1 MSSISSRG
9 GTLRFLAEM
18 VVLEREMTTLFADLA
33 THVGDVVRRAA
44 KSDNGAEPTIPWT
57 SRESVVR
64 EASELVT
71 GLFMGVG
78 RRGVPVPFEVVG
90 KEVVPLSPYMLV
102 LWPRLK
108 HVGSMA
114 IERHRKDLQ
123 QTLKRYGDFWEVYER
138 VFLRRMDVI
147 IHEQVS
153 PTPLELAAGG
163 VPYEIAKY
171 DAPHLW
177 VDPGGYRLSDRIW
190 ETSEETRK
198 KLDAYLREAIDSGKG
213 ASSIVNELG
222 RFLLPGKE
230 LPVTNK
236 PYGRTASYN
245 AMRLARTELA
255 AAYNHADYAA
265 AFGNP
270 HVTKYNVLV
279 SNSSHVCAECI
290 AIAEGGPYE
299 KDDTEHIP
307 PFHPHCL
314 CTLSWV
320 VEESM
325 EKLIGRLRAEIETEF
340 PGSIV
345 DDKLNL
351 VGVRLPE
358 IGVSTPLRAPE
369 LEGAPLAVGKP
380 ITAEVEGRVDRFN
393 YNPATREYIQR
404 TLTESKELLETG
416 EPIGHGAF
424 GAKKVTLPDG
434 SVVITKSDELTPDTV
449 WPRAKLTATVKQE
462 ALAYQVDQILGF
474 DLVPPTSIV
483 VDKNRVMHS
492 CQVFVENAQ
501 TPIEMFVARGSELE
515 LALEKTRAFQ
525 DMRILDGLL
534 LNPDRHREN
543 WLIRLGPAGREI
555 AEAKIAAIDH
565 GVSKL
570 LPEMVSEREAG
581 ELELLFR
588 DSAGSITEDLK
599 RRLEQLVDADSWFDE
614 LTRADRR
621 IPKVTDAEYRF
632 AAERLA
638 RRTQKILRWR
648 ESWVE

>member
-290 AIAEGGPYE
+290 AIAAGGPYE

-320 VEESM
+320 VEEDM
-325 EKLIGRLRAEIETEF
+325 EKLIERLRAEIETEF

-358 IGVSTPLRAPE
+358 IGVSTPLKAPE
-369 LEGAPLAVGKP
+369 PVEAAAVQLPYSPSQKN
-380 ITAEVEGRVDRFN
+380 VDRFN
-393 YNPATREYIQR
+393 YNPATQKSIQR

-416 EPIGHGAF
+416 ELVGHGVL
-424 GAKKVTLPDG
+424 GARKVKLPDG
-434 SVVITKSDELTPDTV
+434 SSVIVKSSKRPPGMRLSVEELK
-449 WPRAKLTATVKQE
+449 ATARQE
-462 ALAYQVDQILGF
+462 ALAYQVDQILELN
-474 DLVPPTSIV
+474 LVPPTGVV
-483 VDKNRVMHS
+483 VDKHHVVHS
-492 CQVFVENAQ
+492 WQLFVENAS
-501 TPIEMFVARGSELE
+501 TPKELFFELGSELE
-515 LALEKTRAFQ
+515 GALMRSRAVQ
-525 DMRILDGLL
+525 DMKILDGLL
-534 LNPDRHREN
+534 LNFDRHRAN
-543 WLIRLGPAGREI
+543 WLVRLGPPGSEVAL
-555 AEAKIAAIDH
+555 AKIAAIDS
-565 GVSKL
+565 GTISL
-570 LPEMVSEREAG
+570 LPGTGSPGNVARDPKMILG
-581 ELELLFR
+581 ENVQPIPQELR
-588 DSAGSITEDLK
+588 Q
-599 RRLEQLVDADSWFDE
+599 RLEKFVDADAWFDE
-614 LTRADRR
+614 LTRADWR
-621 IPKVTDAEYRF
+621 IPGISDDDYQIVAG
-632 AAERLA
+632 RLA
-638 RRTQKILRWR
+638 RRTQTIL
-648 ESWVE
+648 ELSETWVA